1 MVYLLLFSFYID
13 VLTLYKYYKSNIFQM
28 DRKMAFRI
36 WSEGLRIEIQERQAN
51 LGQYIVQR
59 KTAMVIFLLC
69 LAGSRTGTKLMQ
81 MGKIK

>member
-1 MVYLLLFSFYID
+1 MIYLLLFSFYID
-13 VLTLYKYYKSNIFQM
+13 VLTLYKYYKATDIFQM

-51 LGQYIVQR
+51 LGQYIAQR

-69 LAGSRTGTKLMQ
+69 LAGSCTGTKLMQ
-81 MGKIK
+81 MGKI